1 MGWPD
6 LFRKKST
13 LAELPPDQAGVRL
26 CRCLSRFDLIVLGV
40 AQIIGAGIFVI
51 AGVGVQVAGPGILL
65 SFLLSGL
72 VALLAALC
80 YAEMAAMQPVAGG
93 AYSYA
98 YAIFGEIFAWIIG
111 WDLILEYG
119 MGAATAAVGWS
130 FYCQEFLR
138 EMQVTLPA
146 WTASAALGHPGGLAN
161 LPAALIVLLL
171 TLVLIL
177 RTRTNALVARILVFL
192 KVGIL
197 VLVAGVGMFFVKPEN
212 WFPLAPKGTFSLIQ
226 GASLVFFAYLGFDVV
241 AVTAE
246 EARNPQRDVPW
257 GIIGSLFI
265 CTTLYFA
272 VTLVLVGMAPYD
284 QISPEAPFSKIF
296 KQVGLTWMAGLVSV
310 GALGGITSVL
320 FTLLLA
326 QPRILF
332 AMGRDGLLP
341 PWTARLHPRFQT
353 PHLTTLA
360 CGVVVAAA
368 AAFTPIEKLAYLC
381 NIGTLF
387 AFFVVC
393 LGVFILRWTRPEAPR
408 PFRIPAGKMV
418 SLSGALA
425 SLALMLSMPWDS
437 WIRLLLWLALGM
449 AIYFGYQARQSRRKK
464 TEGGGQDQEEKTV

>member
-1 MGWPD
+1 MHWQE
-6 LFRKKST
+6 LLRKKDAS
-13 LAELPPDQAGVRL
+13 AELADGPGQRL
-26 CRCLSRFDLIVLGV
+26 CRCLNRFDLIVLGV
-40 AQIIGAGIFVI
+40 SQIIGAGIFVI
-51 AGVGVQVAGPGILL
+51 VGVGVQIAGPGIIL

-72 VALLAALC
+72 VAMLAAFC
-80 YAEMAAMQPVAGG
+80 YAELAAMHPVAGG

-130 FYCQEFLR
+130 FYAQGFCRSLGLI
-138 EMQVTLPA
+138 LPA
-146 WTASAALGHPGGLAN
+146 WANGATSAAGERALN
-161 LPAALIVLLL
+161 LPAGGIVLLL
-171 TLVLIL
+171 SLILVL
-177 RTRTNALVARILVFL
+177 RTKTNALVARLLVFL
-192 KVGIL
+192 KVAIL
-197 VLVAGVGMFFVKPEN
+197 VVVSAVGLLYVRPEN
-212 WFPLAPKGTFSLIQ
+212 WLPLAPHGLVSLVQ

-246 EARNPQRDVPW
+246 EAEHPQRDVPW
-257 GIIGSLFI
+257 GIIGSLLI
-265 CTTLYFA
+265 CTILYFA
-272 VTLVLVGMAPYD
+272 ATLVLVGMAPYEK
-284 QISPEAPFSKIF
+284 ISPAAPFAVVF
-296 KQVGLTWMAGLVSV
+296 QEVGLPWMAGLVGV

-341 PWTARLHPRFQT
+341 PWTARLHPRFHT

-360 CGVVVAAA
+360 CGGLVAAFA
-368 AAFTPIEKLAYLC
+368 VLTPIEKLAFLC

-387 AFFVVC
+387 AFLVVC

-408 PFRIPAGKMV
+408 PFRIPAGKTV
-418 SLSGALA
+418 SLLGALA

-437 WIRLLLWLALGM
+437 LLRLAIWLALGLL
-449 AIYFGYQARQSRRKK
+449 IYLGYGLRRTRTGWKQK
-464 TEGGGQDQEEKTV
+464 SA

>member
-1 MGWPD
+1 MKWQD
-6 LFRKKST
+6 LVRKKDATSESAS
-13 LAELPPDQAGVRL
+13 AEPRVRL
-26 CRCLSRFDLIVLGV
+26 CRCLNRFDLIVLGV

-80 YAEMAAMQPVAGG
+80 YAEMATMHPVAGG

-98 YAIFGEIFAWIIG
+98 YAIFGEVFAWIIG

-138 EMQVTLPA
+138 EMEITLPA
-146 WTASAALGHPGGLAN
+146 WAASAALGHSDGLLN

-171 TLVLIL
+171 TLILIL
-177 RTRTNALVARILVFL
+177 RTRTNALVARVLVFV

-197 VLVAGVGMFFVKPEN
+197 VLVALVGMLYVKPAN
-212 WFPLAPKGTFSLIQ
+212 WFPLVPKGPLSLIQ

-246 EARNPQRDVPW
+246 EAQDPQRDVPW

-272 VTLVLVGMAPYD
+272 VTLVLVGMAPYE
-284 QISPEAPFSKIF
+284 QISAEAPFSKIF
-296 KQVGLTWMAGLVSV
+296 AQVGVTWMAGLVGA

-320 FTLLLA
+320 FALLLS

-360 CGVVVAAA
+360 CGVLVAGS

-393 LGVFILRWTRPEAPR
+393 LGVFILRWTRPQAPR
-408 PFRIPAGKMV
+408 PFRIPGGKV
-418 SLSGALA
+418 ISLLGALA

-437 WIRLLLWLALGM
+437 WIRLLLWLALGLV
-449 AIYFGYQARQSRRKK
+449 IYFGRWGRKRD
-464 TEGGGQDQEEKTV
+464 G